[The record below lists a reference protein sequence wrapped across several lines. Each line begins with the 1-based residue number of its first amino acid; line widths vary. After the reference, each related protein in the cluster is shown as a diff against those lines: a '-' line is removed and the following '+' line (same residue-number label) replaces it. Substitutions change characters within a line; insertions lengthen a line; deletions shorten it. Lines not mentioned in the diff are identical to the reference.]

1 MKENKHLKQEIGDLS
16 KTLNSNK
23 EIVNALV
30 EKISLN
36 KYKEI
41 ITELENEKY
50 RISKQ
55 NIKLYNDNLELET
68 KLFNTSQEVT
78 KKLSCYENKIIQLT
92 NDIFVFENKI
102 NEKEVKITSLQNELK
117 KYDTDDYYI
126 TNKKIYVTSPN
137 EINVVLNNELCEAR
151 ELLKKYTHFINEAT
165 KKIDQQKKTIH
176 ELNQIINN
184 IKKGKEIKKNID
196 NIEQFDY
203 LLSIDSMSQSSQD
216 KDTILESPI
225 EQFPSKV
232 NHKRFL
238 TSYNTTNQDT
248 LIPRLD
254 LSDIIDKYRPVSKH
268 KKEEQP
274 QKEVTKID
282 EDYIEKLKYHNKILL
297 EMNRKYKEKC
307 REQSKVISMLKMY
320 VMKISR
326 KRNSMASTTD
336 RIKDQVN
343 EEDILDNIK
352 VNKEEMEVNFE
363 NEYNEMVKE
372 YNRNEINILS
382 ETNKNYMHT
391 SYNNKI
397 SDCVH

>member
-151 ELLKKYTHFINEAT
+151 ELLKKNGIA
-165 KKIDQQKKTIH
+165 I
-176 ELNQIINN
+176 
-184 IKKGKEIKKNID
+184 
-196 NIEQFDY
+196 
-203 LLSIDSMSQSSQD
+203 
-216 KDTILESPI
+216 
-225 EQFPSKV
+225 
-232 NHKRFL
+232 
-238 TSYNTTNQDT
+238 
-248 LIPRLD
+248 
-254 LSDIIDKYRPVSKH
+254 
-268 KKEEQP
+268 
-274 QKEVTKID
+274 
-282 EDYIEKLKYHNKILL
+282 
-297 EMNRKYKEKC
+297 
-307 REQSKVISMLKMY
+307 
-320 VMKISR
+320 
-326 KRNSMASTTD
+326 
-336 RIKDQVN
+336 
-343 EEDILDNIK
+343 
-352 VNKEEMEVNFE
+352 
-363 NEYNEMVKE
+363 
-372 YNRNEINILS
+372 
-382 ETNKNYMHT
+382 
-391 SYNNKI
+391 
-397 SDCVH
+397 

>member
-1 MKENKHLKQEIGDLS
+1 MKENNHLKQEIGDLS
-16 KTLNSNK
+16 KTLSSNK
-23 EIVNALV
+23 EIVNSLV
-30 EKISLN
+30 GKISLN
-36 KYKEI
+36 KYKDI
-41 ITELENEKY
+41 ITELENENY

-55 NIKLYNDNLELET
+55 NIQLYNDNLELET
-68 KLFNTSQEVT
+68 KLFNNTQEVT

-102 NEKEVKITSLQNELK
+102 NEKEIKITSLQNELK
-117 KYDTDDYYI
+117 KYDCDDYYI

-151 ELLKKYTHFINEAT
+151 EILKKYSHFINEAT
-165 KKIDQQKKTIH
+165 KKIEQQNKKIH

-203 LLSIDSMSQSSQD
+203 LLSFDSSQSSQD
-216 KDTILESPI
+216 NDPILESPI
-225 EQFPSKV
+225 EQLPPKV
-232 NHKRFL
+232 NHRRFL

-268 KKEEQP
+268 KREEKP
-274 QKEVTKID
+274 QKEVAKID
-282 EDYIEKLKYHNKILL
+282 EDYIEKLKYHNKILI

-320 VMKISR
+320 VMKINR

-336 RIKDQVN
+336 RIKEQVN

-352 VNKEEMEVNFE
+352 VTKEEMEVNFE

>member
-151 ELLKKYTHFINEAT
+151 ELLKKYTHFIHEAT

-363 NEYNEMVKE
+363 SEYNEMVKD

>member
-1 MKENKHLKQEIGDLS
+1 MRENNHLKQEIGDLS
-16 KTLNSNK
+16 KTLSSNK
-23 EIVNALV
+23 EIVNSLV
-30 EKISLN
+30 GKISLN
-36 KYKEI
+36 KYKDI
-41 ITELENEKY
+41 INELENENY

-55 NIKLYNDNLELET
+55 NIQLYNDNLELET
-68 KLFNTSQEVT
+68 KLFNNTQEVT

-102 NEKEVKITSLQNELK
+102 NEKEIKITSLQNELK
-117 KYDTDDYYI
+117 KYDCDDYYI

-151 ELLKKYTHFINEAT
+151 EILKKYSHFINEAT
-165 KKIDQQKKTIH
+165 KKIEQQNKKIH

-203 LLSIDSMSQSSQD
+203 LLSFDSSQSSQD
-216 KDTILESPI
+216 NDPILESPI
-225 EQFPSKV
+225 EQLPPKV
-232 NHKRFL
+232 NHRRFL

-268 KKEEQP
+268 KREEKP
-274 QKEVTKID
+274 QKEVAKID
-282 EDYIEKLKYHNKILL
+282 EDYIEKLKYHNKILI

-320 VMKISR
+320 VMKINR

-336 RIKDQVN
+336 RIKEQVN

-352 VNKEEMEVNFE
+352 VTKEEMEVNFE

>member
-363 NEYNEMVKE
+363 SEYNEMVKE

>member
-1 MKENKHLKQEIGDLS
+1 M
-16 KTLNSNK
+16 
-23 EIVNALV
+23 NALV

-55 NIKLYNDNLELET
+55 NSKLYNDNLELET

-102 NEKEVKITSLQNELK
+102 NEKELKITSLQNELK

-126 TNKKIYVTSPN
+126 TNKKISVTSPN

-363 NEYNEMVKE
+363 SEYNEMVKE

-382 ETNKNYMHT
+382 ETNKNYMQT

>member
-102 NEKEVKITSLQNELK
+102 NEKEVKITSLQTELK

-363 NEYNEMVKE
+363 SEYNEMVKE

>member
-363 NEYNEMVKE
+363 SEYNEMVKE

-382 ETNKNYMHT
+382 ETNKNYMQT

>member
-352 VNKEEMEVNFE
+352 VTKEEMEVNFE
-363 NEYNEMVKE
+363 SEYNEMVKE

>member
-363 NEYNEMVKE
+363 SEYNEMVKE

-397 SDCVH
+397 SDSVH

>member
-1 MKENKHLKQEIGDLS
+1 MKENNHLKQEIGDLS
-16 KTLNSNK
+16 KTLSSNK
-23 EIVNALV
+23 EIVNSLV
-30 EKISLN
+30 GKISLN
-36 KYKEI
+36 KYKDI
-41 ITELENEKY
+41 INELENENY

-55 NIKLYNDNLELET
+55 NIQLYNDNLELET
-68 KLFNTSQEVT
+68 KLFNNTQEVT

-102 NEKEVKITSLQNELK
+102 NEKEIKITSLQNELK
-117 KYDTDDYYI
+117 KYDCDDYYI

-151 ELLKKYTHFINEAT
+151 EILKKYSHFINEAT
-165 KKIDQQKKTIH
+165 KKIEQQNKKIH

-203 LLSIDSMSQSSQD
+203 LLSFDSSQSSQD
-216 KDTILESPI
+216 NDPILESPI
-225 EQFPSKV
+225 EQLPPKV
-232 NHKRFL
+232 NHRRFL

-268 KKEEQP
+268 KREEKP
-274 QKEVTKID
+274 QKEVAKID
-282 EDYIEKLKYHNKILL
+282 EDYIEKLKYHNKILI

-320 VMKISR
+320 VMKINR

-336 RIKDQVN
+336 RIKEQVN

-352 VNKEEMEVNFE
+352 VTKEEMEVNFE

>member
-117 KYDTDDYYI
+117 KYNTDDYYI

-363 NEYNEMVKE
+363 SEYNEMVKE

>member
-1 MKENKHLKQEIGDLS
+1 MKENNHLKQEIGDLS
-16 KTLNSNK
+16 KTLSSNK
-23 EIVNALV
+23 EIVNSLV
-30 EKISLN
+30 GKISLN
-36 KYKEI
+36 KYKDI
-41 ITELENEKY
+41 ITELENENY

-55 NIKLYNDNLELET
+55 NIQLYNDNLELET
-68 KLFNTSQEVT
+68 KLFNNTQEVT

-102 NEKEVKITSLQNELK
+102 NEKEIKITSLQNELK
-117 KYDTDDYYI
+117 KYDCDDYYI

-151 ELLKKYTHFINEAT
+151 EILKKYSHFINEAT
-165 KKIDQQKKTIH
+165 KKIEQQNKKIH

-203 LLSIDSMSQSSQD
+203 LLSFDSSQSSQD
-216 KDTILESPI
+216 NDLILESPI
-225 EQFPSKV
+225 EQLPPKV
-232 NHKRFL
+232 NHRRFL

-268 KKEEQP
+268 KREEKP
-274 QKEVTKID
+274 QKEVAKID
-282 EDYIEKLKYHNKILL
+282 EDYIEKLKYHNKILI

-320 VMKISR
+320 VMKINR

-336 RIKDQVN
+336 RIKEQVN

-352 VNKEEMEVNFE
+352 VTKEEMEVNFE

>member
-363 NEYNEMVKE
+363 SEYNEMVKE

-382 ETNKNYMHT
+382 ETNKNYLHT

>member
-1 MKENKHLKQEIGDLS
+1 MKENNHLKQEIGDLS
-16 KTLNSNK
+16 KTLSSNK
-23 EIVNALV
+23 EIVNSLV
-30 EKISLN
+30 GKISLN
-36 KYKEI
+36 KYKDI
-41 ITELENEKY
+41 ITELENENY

-55 NIKLYNDNLELET
+55 NIQLYNDNLELET
-68 KLFNTSQEVT
+68 KLFNNTQEAT

-102 NEKEVKITSLQNELK
+102 NEKEIKITSLQNELK
-117 KYDTDDYYI
+117 KYDCDDYYI

-151 ELLKKYTHFINEAT
+151 EILKKYSHFINEAT
-165 KKIDQQKKTIH
+165 KKIEQQNKKIH

-203 LLSIDSMSQSSQD
+203 LLSFDSSQSSQD
-216 KDTILESPI
+216 NDPILESPI
-225 EQFPSKV
+225 EQLPPKV
-232 NHKRFL
+232 NHRRFL

-268 KKEEQP
+268 KREEKP
-274 QKEVTKID
+274 QKEVAKID
-282 EDYIEKLKYHNKILL
+282 EDYIEKLKYHNKILI

-320 VMKISR
+320 VMKINR

-336 RIKDQVN
+336 RIKEQVN

-352 VNKEEMEVNFE
+352 VTKEEMEVNFE